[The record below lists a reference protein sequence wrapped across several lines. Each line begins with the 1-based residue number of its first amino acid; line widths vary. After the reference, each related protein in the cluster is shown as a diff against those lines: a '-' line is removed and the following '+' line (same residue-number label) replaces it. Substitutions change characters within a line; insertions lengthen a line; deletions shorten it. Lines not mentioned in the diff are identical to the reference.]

1 VTPKPAGRRED
12 PASRLLVTSTAAGGV
27 GSEREPPPAGVDF
40 IEKWLRGSDKEMAP
54 HLLLVGRTGS
64 GKTSAAR
71 AILSRTLRNG
81 LFDVVILDWDAEYD
95 LPLPVYEPPF
105 PISAPPPLVADAL
118 AEVERSTE
126 GGHSVAHFLKRA
138 VASAADFEK
147 AAGKL
152 RSMQLEVVSYSLKA
166 ALEAAFMR
174 LETIAP
180 HVEFTASNEPAGLE
194 EGVYLLSEIPSVWTR
209 ASIQQFL
216 SAFHVFARRR
226 LLIARERDP
235 LLPPV
240 PPSILVIE
248 EGGMGARATYLYH
261 LMREA
266 RKARTRIIYLS
277 QTLPPAEI
285 LQSTELLLFD
295 TNWQIRK
302 ELRAP
307 IPDSE
312 LRLGE
317 CWWVRRAGAPKKLR
331 FRIR

>member
-1 VTPKPAGRRED
+1 
-12 PASRLLVTSTAAGGV
+12 
-27 GSEREPPPAGVDF
+27 VDF
-40 IEKWLRGSDKEMAP
+40 IDRWLRGEDPDLAP

-64 GKTSAAR
+64 GKTTAAR
-71 AILSRTLRNG
+71 AVLHRTMRSG

-95 LPLPVYEPPF
+95 DLPLPVHAPPF
-105 PISAPPPLVADAL
+105 PIAAPPSLVADAL
-118 AEVERSTE
+118 AEVERSAE
-126 GGHSVAHFLKRA
+126 GGHGVAYFLKKAITGAASLERA
-138 VASAADFEK
+138 AE
-147 AAGKL
+147 KL
-152 RSMQLEVVSYSLKA
+152 RTQFDVTSYALRA
-166 ALEAAFMR
+166 AIEAAVTR
-174 LETIAP
+174 LEMLMQYI
-180 HVEFTASNEPAGLE
+180 EFENTNVPASLG
-194 EGVYLLSEIPSVWTR
+194 EGVYLLSEIPSVWAR

-216 SAFHVFARRR
+216 SAFHVFANRR

-248 EGGMGARATYLYH
+248 EGGMGARSTYLYH

-285 LQSTELLLFD
+285 LQSAELLLFD

-312 LRLGE
+312 LRPGE